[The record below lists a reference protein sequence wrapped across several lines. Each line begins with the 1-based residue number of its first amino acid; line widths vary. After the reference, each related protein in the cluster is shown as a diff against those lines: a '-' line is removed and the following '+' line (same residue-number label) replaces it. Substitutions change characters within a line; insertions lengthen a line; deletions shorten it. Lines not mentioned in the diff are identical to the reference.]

1 MTAFTLIPAHPGER
15 HPAAGRI
22 PLTRLMERQG
32 LQVFDR
38 RDVRSREVREPATGG
53 G

>member
-1 MTAFTLIPAHPGER
+1 MTAFTLIPVRPGER

-22 PLTRLMERQG
+22 PLARLTERQG

-38 RDVRSREVREPATGG
+38 CDVRFREIREPATGG